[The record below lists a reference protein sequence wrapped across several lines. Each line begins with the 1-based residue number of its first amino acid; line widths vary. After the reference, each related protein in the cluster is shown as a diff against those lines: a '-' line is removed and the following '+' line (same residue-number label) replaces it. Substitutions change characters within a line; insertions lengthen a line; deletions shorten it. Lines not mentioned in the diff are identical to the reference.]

1 LLRNTRFSLIELD
14 TDQHLESLAS
24 EVRAGLTATPKRIP
38 CRFFYDETGSQI
50 FEEICELPE
59 YYLTRAESEILQNR
73 GRDIAKRFSLPISLV
88 ELGSGSSTKTRLL
101 IEALLGKHGA
111 LSYVPIDISPSALEA
126 SAPRLLDDYK
136 QLEIR
141 AIAGEYQDGL
151 RRIRHERQR
160 RKLILWLGSS
170 IGNFDRPDAE
180 KFVSNLRFGMNLE
193 DRLLIG
199 IDLRKDREALES
211 AYDDSSGVTAR
222 FNRNLLE
229 RINRELGG
237 RFDPEAFDF
246 QASYDE
252 IEGNVISQLRSRR
265 DQIVR
270 IEDLDLDVAFAE
282 GEAIHTENSFK
293 YSRAEIDELAR
304 RTGFAVEDHWL
315 DAENRFSVNVFAP
328 VSQNGNTAD
337 PDGS

>member
-1 LLRNTRFSLIELD
+1 
-14 TDQHLESLAS
+14 
-24 EVRAGLTATPKRIP
+24 V
-38 CRFFYDETGSQI
+38 GSQI

-59 YYLTRAESEILQNR
+59 YYLTRAESEILR
-73 GRDIAKRFSLPISLV
+73 RRADAIAQHFAGPLALV

-101 IEALLGKHGA
+101 IEALLERHGA
-111 LSYVPIDISPSALEA
+111 LSYVPVDISASMLEA
-126 SAPRLLDDYK
+126 SALQLLDDYK
-136 QLEIR
+136 RLEIR
-141 AIAGEYQDGL
+141 AIAAEYQDGL
-151 RRIRHERQR
+151 RRLSANLPEA
-160 RKLILWLGSS
+160 KLIIWLGSS
-170 IGNFDRPDAE
+170 IGNLSRPDAAR
-180 KFVSNLRFGMNLE
+180 FLSGLRSGMNPS
-193 DRLLIG
+193 DRLLLG
-199 IDLRKDREALES
+199 IDLRKNPTLLES

-237 RFDPEAFDF
+237 QFDPEAFDF

-252 IEGNVISQLRSRR
+252 IEGNVISRLRSRR
-265 DQIVR
+265 DQVVR

-304 RTGFAVEDHWL
+304 RTGFAVEDQWL

-328 VSQNGNTAD
+328 ASPNGNAAD
-337 PDGS
+337 PGGS